1 MDILGVLHF
10 FFFKELQNN
19 VDSWGNYF
27 WLFFRKIRS
36 SKRRPFSPLRQDC
49 LTQAQQ
55 RYIP

>member
-27 WLFFRKIRS
+27 WLFFR
-36 SKRRPFSPLRQDC
+36 
-49 LTQAQQ
+49 
-55 RYIP
+55 